1 MVDDKKL
8 KSIVEKVMMLIFD
21 GLNPQIIHEYI
32 DSGRID
38 TAIALVVAKGF
49 VAGLKEEDIYPPP
62 IKKKIKELIELI
74 SKLEDAFSAY

>member
-38 TAIALVVAKGF
+38 TAIALGVAKGF
-49 VAGLKEEDIYPPP
+49 VAGLKEEDIYPP